1 MAAPTTSERVGVS
14 SHWVGGARTDGEVVR
29 PVGRW
34 EQASYFPQLCERVR
48 TLAAAGRSTVEIAA
62 QLNAEGFRPPK
73 RRERFGPKGVGQL
86 LRRLGLRA
94 PRAHPPTSSEL
105 GEHEWELATLAQ
117 RLGMPPVTLDT
128 WIGRGWVRARQL
140 PQPPRRWLVWA
151 DEAEVERLRERRQRP
166 RGYYTRQRWV
176 EEPTQGM
183 EAAPADRAQAQVH
196 GRCASERRPPGRSR
210 PAV

>member
-1 MAAPTTSERVGVS
+1 HT
-14 SHWVGGARTDGEVVR
+14 
-29 PVGRW
+29 
-34 EQASYFPQLCERVR
+34 
-48 TLAAAGRSTVEIAA
+48 
-62 QLNAEGFRPPK
+62 
-73 RRERFGPKGVGQL
+73 
-86 LRRLGLRA
+86 
-94 PRAHPPTSSEL
+94 PTSSGL
-105 GEHEWELATLAQ
+105 GEQGWGLETRAQ
-117 RLGMPPVTLDT
+117 RLGRPAVTLSA

-140 PQPPRRWLVWA
+140 PQPPRRWIVWA

-183 EAAPADRAQAQVH
+183 EAAPADRAQVQVQ